1 VRGHK
6 GALKVSSQVG
16 RGTTFRVL
24 LPAQAVR
31 PAPVESTPARA
42 GDFRGGGLILVV
54 DDEESVRALAT
65 HILQRA
71 GFEVVTASN
80 GREAVEVYAGRRR
93 DVRLVLLDMTM
104 PHMDG
109 EATFRALRE
118 LDPEAQIVVSSGYSK
133 QEVAAQF
140 AGQGLAGFVQK
151 PYKTDDLLGKVRDLL
166 R

>member
-1 VRGHK
+1 V
-6 GALKVSSQVG
+6 
-16 RGTTFRVL
+16 
-24 LPAQAVR
+24 
-31 PAPVESTPARA
+31 VEATPLRT
-42 GDFRGGGLILVV
+42 GDFKGGGLILVV

-65 HILQRA
+65 RILQRA
-71 GFEVVTASN
+71 GFEVMTAAN
-80 GREAVEVYAGRRR
+80 GREAVELYAGRRQ

-118 LDPEAQIVVSSGYSK
+118 LDPDAQIIVSSGYSK

-140 AGQGLAGFVQK
+140 DGKGLAGFVQK
-151 PYKTDDLLGKVRDLL
+151 PYKTDDLLGKVHDLL